1 VKKQMAAKR
10 APFGGMTISFGN
22 CGCSMKDVF
31 GSSALVPSMMTKKLW
46 AHIKNAHGGKMVK
59 K

>member
-1 VKKQMAAKR
+1 MAAKR
-10 APFGGMTISFGN
+10 VPFGGMTVSFGK

-31 GSSALVPSMMTKKLW
+31 GSGSLVPSMMTKKLW
-46 AHIKNAHGGKMVK
+46 QHIKGSHGGMMK

>member
-1 VKKQMAAKR
+1 MARK
-10 APFGGMTISFGN
+10 PFGGMTVSFAK

-31 GSSALVPSMMTKKLW
+31 GTSSLVPSAMTKKLW
-46 AHIKNAHGGKMVK
+46 AHVKGAHGGLMK

>member
-1 VKKQMAAKR
+1 MAARK
-10 APFGGMTISFGN
+10 PFGGMTVSFAN

-31 GSSALVPSMMTKKLW
+31 GSSALVPSAMTKKLW
-46 AHIKNAHGGKMVK
+46 SHIKGAHSGKMVK

>member
-1 VKKQMAAKR
+1 MAGKR
-10 APFGGMTISFGN
+10 VPFGGMTVSFGK

-31 GSSALVPSMMTKKLW
+31 GSSNLVPSMMTKKLW
-46 AHIKNAHGGKMVK
+46 QHVKGAHGGMMK